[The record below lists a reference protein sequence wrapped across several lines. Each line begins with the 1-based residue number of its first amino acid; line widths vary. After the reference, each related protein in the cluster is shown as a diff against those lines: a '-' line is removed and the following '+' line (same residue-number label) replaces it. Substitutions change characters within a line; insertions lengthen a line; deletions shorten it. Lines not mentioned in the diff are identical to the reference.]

1 MMAIKATL
9 FPSILE
15 IVSLGNYW
23 VSLHFINL
31 WILLSF
37 SFSFAFSFMCVSV
50 CVYFIILLSLHC
62 VYINCA
68 ATCYL
73 DALLP
78 IWMVFFECGLKLSDC
93 MFS

>member
-1 MMAIKATL
+1 
-9 FPSILE
+9 
-15 IVSLGNYW
+15 
-23 VSLHFINL
+23 
-31 WILLSF
+31 
-37 SFSFAFSFMCVSV
+37 MCV
-50 CVYFIILLSLHC
+50 CFIILLSLHC
-62 VYINCA
+62 VYINFA